1 MRIKGNRWMVD
12 WSSAKEG
19 IVAEVLRD
27 SETFLAGTVTIATSA
42 DQRAAVVAGTF
53 ATAGA
58 AIVAGIIGF
67 AAAASADNFY
77 APAVYAGGLSAA
89 FLFILGS
96 IFCIRAAMP
105 VGFHLPGTKPSG
117 WEEDVTS
124 GHTLLQCQHDLIA
137 IRENAIK
144 ENLEIIA
151 KNARRYAMGAYLG
164 IAAPAVGALIWSGV
178 LLFRHCL

>member
-1 MRIKGNRWMVD
+1 MVD
-12 WSSAKEG
+12 WSKAQNG
-19 IVAEVLRD
+19 VVAEVLRD

-67 AAAASADNFY
+67 AAAVGANNVYAS
-77 APAVYAGGLSAA
+77 AVYAGGLSAA
-89 FLFILGS
+89 LLFIAGS

-117 WEEDVTS
+117 WEDDVTQ

-137 IRENAIK
+137 IRETAIK
-144 ENLEIIA
+144 ENLDIIA
-151 KNARRYAMGAYLG
+151 TNARRYTIGANLG
-164 IAAPAVGALIWSGV
+164 IAAPVVGALIWGGV
-178 LLFRHCL
+178 LILQHYL

>member
-1 MRIKGNRWMVD
+1 MVN
-12 WSSAKEG
+12 WSTAKEG
-19 IVAEVLRD
+19 IVTEVLRD
-27 SETFLAGTVTIATSA
+27 SETFLAGTVTLATSA
-42 DQRAAVVAGTF
+42 DQRAAVIAGTF

-67 AAAASADNFY
+67 AAAASAGNSY
-77 APAVYAGGLSAA
+77 APAVYAGGLFAA

-105 VGFHLPGTKPSG
+105 VGFRLPGTKPSG
-117 WEEDVTS
+117 WEDDVTA
-124 GHTLLQCQHDLIA
+124 GHTLLECQHDLIA

-151 KNARRYAMGAYLG
+151 TNARRYTIGARLG
-164 IAAPAVGALIWSGV
+164 IAAPVVGFLVWGGV
-178 LLFRHCL
+178 LLLQHCL

>member
-1 MRIKGNRWMVD
+1 MVD
-12 WSSAKEG
+12 WSKAQDG
-19 IVAEVLRD
+19 VVAEVLRD

-67 AAAASADNFY
+67 AAAASANNIY
-77 APAVYAGGLSAA
+77 APAVYAGGLLAA
-89 FLFILGS
+89 LLFITGS

-105 VGFHLPGTKPSG
+105 VGFRLPGTKPSG
-117 WEEDVTS
+117 WEEDVAK

-151 KNARRYAMGAYLG
+151 RNARRYTIGAYLG
-164 IAAPAVGALIWSGV
+164 IAAPVVGAIVWGGV
-178 LLFRHCL
+178 LLFQHCL

>member
-1 MRIKGNRWMVD
+1 MVN
-12 WSSAKEG
+12 WSTAKDG
-19 IVAEVLRD
+19 VVAEVLRD
-27 SETFLAGTVTIATSA
+27 SETFLAGTVSLATSA

-67 AAAASADNFY
+67 AAAASASNSY

-89 FLFILGS
+89 LLFITGS

-117 WEEDVTS
+117 WEDDVTS
-124 GHTLLQCQHDLIA
+124 GHTLLECQHDLIS

-151 KNARRYAMGAYLG
+151 RNARRYTIGAYLG
-164 IAAPAVGALIWSGV
+164 IAAPVIGALIWGGV
-178 LLFRHCL
+178 LLFQHCL

>member
-1 MRIKGNRWMVD
+1 MVN
-12 WSSAKEG
+12 WSTAKEG
-19 IVAEVLRD
+19 VVAEVLRD

-67 AAAASADNFY
+67 AAAASPTNSF
-77 APAVYAGGLSAA
+77 APAVYAGGLLAA
-89 FLFILGS
+89 LLFIFGS

-105 VGFHLPGTKPSG
+105 VGFRLPGTKPSG
-117 WEEDVTS
+117 WEDDVTN
-124 GHTLLQCQHDLIA
+124 GHTLLECQHDLIA

-151 KNARRYAMGAYLG
+151 ANAQRYKIGARLG
-164 IAAPAVGALIWSGV
+164 IAAPLTGLLVWAGV
-178 LLFRHCL
+178 LLFQHCL

>member
-1 MRIKGNRWMVD
+1 MVK
-12 WSSAKEG
+12 WSDAKEG

-89 FLFILGS
+89 SLFIAGS
-96 IFCIRAAMP
+96 VFCITAAMP
-105 VGFHLPGTKPSG
+105 VGFRLPGTKPSN
-117 WEEDVTS
+117 WEDDVAQ
-124 GHTLLQCQHDLIA
+124 GHTLQECQHDLLIIRETA
-137 IRENAIK
+137 IRENIEAI
-144 ENLEIIA
+144 ER
-151 KNARRYAMGAYLG
+151 NARRYRIGASLG
-164 IAAPAVGALIWSGV
+164 IAAPVVGFIIWGGV